1 MTPPRLNRRAAL
13 IGGLGLLAGSAC
25 ASAPMPSLKSAA
37 AGRGLLYGAAIE
49 PQSVQGDADFA
60 ALIAEQCA
68 ILTPENAMKWDA
80 LRPSE
85 GSFDFTTAD
94 QLAGIAKSNGVP
106 MHGHCLVWHET
117 IPDWL
122 TPALRAGRG
131 EQLLVQHID
140 TVVHRYAG
148 AVRSW
153 DVVNEGIE
161 RNDGRPDGLR
171 VSPWFKALGPDYF
184 DIAFGAAHDADPKAL
199 LALSDYGFE
208 YDDET
213 WMVEKRGT
221 TLTFL
226 RDLLQRGVPVQALA
240 LQGHLWGERPP
251 AFGQG
256 LADFLKAVSDL
267 GLKILIT
274 ELDVSDQ
281 NIPGDAKTRDLIV
294 ADNYARFLE
303 TVLGNRA
310 VEMVVTWGLTDRH
323 TSKSTFFPR
332 SDGDP
337 VRPLPFDKDLLPKP
351 AALAMAKA
359 FGA

>member
-1 MTPPRLNRRAAL
+1 MLQV
-13 IGGLGLLAGSAC
+13 
-25 ASAPMPSLKSAA
+25 A
-37 AGRGLLYGAAIE
+37 AGRKGVLFGAAIE
-49 PQSVQGDADFA
+49 PQSVEADADFA
-60 ALIAEQCA
+60 ALIARQCG
-68 ILTPENAMKWDA
+68 ILTAENALKWDA

-85 GSFDFTTAD
+85 KAFDFGPAD
-94 QLAGIAKSNGVP
+94 RVAAIARRNGVP
-106 MHGHCLVWHET
+106 MHGHCLAWHET

-122 TPALRAGRG
+122 AGALQAGRG
-131 EQLLVQHID
+131 EGLLLDHID
-140 TVVHRYAG
+140 TVVRRYAG
-148 AVRSW
+148 VVRSW

-171 VSPWFKALGPDYF
+171 TSPWLRAMGPAYF

-199 LALSDYGFE
+199 LALSDYGLE

-226 RDLLQRGVPVQALA
+226 RDLLRRNVPVHALA

-256 LADFLKAVSDL
+256 LRDFMTAVSDL

-281 NIPGDAKTRDLIV
+281 KIPGPAAVRDQVV

-303 TVLGNRA
+303 VVLANRS
-310 VEMVVTWGLTDRH
+310 VEMVVTWGLTDRY

-332 SDGDP
+332 PDGDP
-337 VRPLPFDKDLLPKP
+337 VRPLPFDTDLRPKP
-351 AALAMAKA
+351 AAYALSSA
-359 FGA
+359 FGG